1 MDSIITKSDF
11 IRFLL
16 CPRFAWLWKHK
27 PTLRGEFNAG
37 GRFAAQGREVEQLA
51 HKLFPRGQL
60 IEGIESDAFHETQ
73 RLMKEGA
80 KVLYQATAMTDSLL
94 AKADILVRDADGKRW
109 HLYEVKSSS
118 NIKEDYLADVYF
130 QSLAFGEAGIRLASV
145 NLILINS
152 DYVYHAREGLKVDRL
167 LSVRNLTADLLGME
181 IKWKAQI
188 EAAHSILVSPE
199 EPKVLVLNRMLKHE
213 LSHEMAEEY
222 WKGTPEYSVYR
233 ITHITRGELVDL
245 IGRGITRIE
254 DVPEDYF
261 HSERQARQ
269 IRITK
274 SREVFI
280 DRVALKTELG
290 KFRYPLYFL
299 DYETIMPAVPMFD
312 GHKPYQTIPF
322 QFSLHVIAKPG
333 AKPKH
338 YDYLHTR
345 KSDPAPSLIRALKHH
360 IGPKGTMLAWNAP
373 FEKSCDA
380 GMAARN
386 PKSRIFLESMNERM
400 IDLALL
406 FKDIYVDYRFKGSI
420 SIKNVLPVMVPELS
434 YEALQIRNGE
444 MAIQSIHNLLGR
456 TFFGRTKII
465 RELKEYCQLD
475 TLAMVRIFQT
485 LIEKLNG
492 L

>member
-1 MDSIITKSDF
+1 MDSVITKSDF

-16 CPRFAWLWKHK
+16 CPRYAWLWKHR
-27 PTLRGEFNAG
+27 PELRGEFNAG

-51 HKLFPRGQL
+51 HQLFPKGIAVKGIDGAAFRETKQL
-60 IEGIESDAFHETQ
+60 IN
-73 RLMKEGA
+73 EGA
-80 KVLYQATAMTDSLL
+80 TVLYQATAMANGLL
-94 AKADILVRDADGKRW
+94 ARADILVRDADGVRW

-130 QSLAFGEAGIRLASV
+130 QWLAFEGAGIRLASV
-145 NLILINS
+145 SLILING
-152 DYVYHAREGLKVDRL
+152 DYVYHEREGLKPDQL
-167 LSVRNLTADLLGME
+167 LSVRNLTADLPGME

-188 EAAHSILVSPE
+188 ESAHSILTSAK

-233 ITHITRGELVDL
+233 ITHITRVQLLDL
-245 IGRGITRIE
+245 IGRGITEIAH
-254 DVPEDYF
+254 VPEDYF
-261 HSERQARQ
+261 SSERQARQ

-274 SREVFI
+274 TREVFV
-280 DRVALKTELG
+280 DHASLKAELG
-290 KFRYPLYFL
+290 KLRYPLHFL

-322 QFSLHVIAKPG
+322 QFSLHVIKKPG

-345 KSDPAPSLIRALKHH
+345 KSDPAPSLLRALKRH
-360 IGPKGTMLAWNAP
+360 IGPKGTVLAWNAP

-380 GMAARN
+380 GMASRN
-386 PKSRIFLESMNERM
+386 PKYRVFLESANERM
-400 IDLALL
+400 VDLALI

-434 YEALQIRNGE
+434 YEALKIRNGE

-456 TFFGRTKII
+456 TFFGRSKII

-475 TLAMVRIFQT
+475 TLAMVRIFEVLIQT
-485 LIEKLNG
+485 EKSL
-492 L
+492 